1 MTNNTGIGIVRLMCN
16 RMRGDVRAQ
25 SQYVVVINRIIGLV
39 TGKELEITVVVR
51 FKTRNKDRL
60 EWATMVEPM

>member
-1 MTNNTGIGIVRLMCN
+1 MMQRQGVTVRNEMT
-16 RMRGDVRAQ
+16 
-25 SQYVVVINRIIGLV
+25 GLV

-51 FKTRNKDRL
+51 FKAKRKNRL